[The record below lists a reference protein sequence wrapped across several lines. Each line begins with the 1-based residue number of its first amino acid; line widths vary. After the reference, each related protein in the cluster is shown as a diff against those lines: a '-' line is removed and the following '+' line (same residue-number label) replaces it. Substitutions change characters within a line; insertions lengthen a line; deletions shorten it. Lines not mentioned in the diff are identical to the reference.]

1 MNNLLETLNDVWQ
14 QQPQRAMLVDGDTG
28 LNHGTFLIELEK
40 CKQQLMQWQPKS
52 VALLADNS
60 VQWVL
65 VDLACQ
71 LLNIPFLPLPVYFTP
86 KQLKHSIIDAGCDL
100 LLIENALAGPS
111 TKGLVGGKVLG
122 ELNQYTAF
130 ALPTSAEHTVQL
142 PEHTAKITFTSGSTG
157 QPKGVCLSNA
167 HQWQVARSIKDRIN
181 QRTNRHLCILPLAT
195 LLENVGGVYAALLNG
210 STVVMPRL
218 SELGFN
224 GSSSLDFTK
233 LLEQISLCQPN
244 SLITTPEILAGLTM
258 AAEHGWAVPA
268 CLSFVP
274 VGGAR
279 VAPGLISRA
288 HNAGIAVYQGYGL
301 SECGSVV
308 SLNAP
313 NEANHDTM
321 GRVLPHNIVT
331 IEDGE
336 VMVSGNCFLGYAN
349 QPDSWAQPKCATG
362 DMGFIDDNGYLTITG
377 RRKNLLISSFG
388 RNINPEWVESE
399 LLASSLLKQAFVF
412 GDGKPYCVAALS
424 PVSAGVTSTQIDQ
437 WIKQVNAQLPDYA
450 QIKGWFLLL
459 QPILPGS
466 AMLTSNGRPKRAP
479 LLAFFE
485 TQINQLFN
493 SASMETL

>member
-1 MNNLLETLNDVWQ
+1 MNNLLETLNAVWQ
-14 QQPQRAMLVDGDTG
+14 HQPKKAMLVDGDTG
-28 LNHGTFLIELEK
+28 LNHVEFLIELEK
-40 CKQQLMQWQPKS
+40 CKQQLMFWQPKS

-100 LLIENALAGPS
+100 LLIENAMGDASTLDSLLQDLA
-111 TKGLVGGKVLG
+111 GGKVLG
-122 ELNQYTAF
+122 ELNQYGAF
-130 ALPTSAEHTVQL
+130 ALQGNKAQL

-157 QPKGVCLSNA
+157 QPKGVCLSNT
-167 HQWQVARSIKDRIN
+167 HQWQVASSIKARIN
-181 QRTNRHLCILPLAT
+181 KRTNRHLCILPLAT
-195 LLENVGGVYAALLNG
+195 LLENVAGVYAALLNG
-210 STVVMPRL
+210 TTVVIPRL

-224 GSSSLDFTK
+224 GSSSLDFAK
-233 LLEQISLCQPN
+233 LLDQISQCQPS
-244 SLITTPEILAGLTM
+244 SLITTPEILAGLTA
-258 AAEHGWAVPA
+258 AAEQGWTVPE

-279 VAPGLISRA
+279 VAPGLINRA
-288 HNAGIAVYQGYGL
+288 HKAGIAVYQGYGL

-313 NEANHDTM
+313 SQANHDTM
-321 GRVLPHNIVT
+321 GRVLTHNTVT
-331 IEDGE
+331 IEEGE
-336 VMVSGNCFLGYAN
+336 VMVSGDCFLGYAN
-349 QPDSWAQPKCATG
+349 QPDSWGQSKCATG
-362 DMGFIDDNGYLTITG
+362 DMGFIDDKGYLTITG
-377 RRKNLLISSFG
+377 RRKNLLISSYG

-424 PVSAGVTSTQIDQ
+424 AVNANINSTQIDQ
-437 WIKQVNAQLPDYA
+437 WISQVNAQLPDYA
-450 QIKGWFLLL
+450 QIKAWFLVL

-466 AMLTSNGRPKRAP
+466 SLLTSNGRPKRAP
-479 LLAFFE
+479 LLDFFQN
-485 TQINQLFN
+485 QINQHYN
-493 SASMETL
+493 TI